1 MLALAAAAALAFSPL
16 APLASTP
23 ARASAPVMSEMTT
36 RRAALLG
43 IGAAVVGAAPLSAN
57 AVSATP
63 IWKTSK
69 KGIGANKGPP
79 KGSGADK
86 CSVVKPCT
94 SGAGLKWDP
103 AALGVKKGAPMPD
116 GSNPRQFLKSK
127 TYLNS
132 PIG

>member
-1 MLALAAAAALAFSPL
+1 MLAFAAAAALAFSP
-16 APLASTP
+16 ATPLVSSSP
-23 ARASAPVMSEMTT
+23 ARASTPVMSELTT

-43 IGAAVVGAAPLSAN
+43 FGAAIVGAAPPAAFAAK
-57 AVSATP
+57 AVP

-69 KGIGANKGPP
+69 KAIGANNGPP

-86 CSVVKPCT
+86 CKVEKPCT
-94 SGAGLKWDP
+94 TGAGLKWDP
-103 AALGVKKGAPMPD
+103 AALGVKKGATLPD

-132 PIG
+132 PT